1 MSLLLKVI
9 HIRKE
14 PGGLGLKRDFERLR
28 RIVVKVGTSSLTHK
42 NGKLNLAKIEK
53 LVRELADL
61 HNEGREVLLVTSGAI
76 GAGLGRLGLKTR
88 PRTIPEKQACAA
100 VGQGLLLQIY
110 EKLFAENG
118 ITVGQVLLTRDD
130 LSDRRRFLNARNTLL
145 TLLKYRVLP
154 VINENDTVAVDE
166 IRFGDNDTLSALVTN
181 LVDAEML
188 LILSDVDGLYTAD
201 PHTSPEAQLISEV
214 TAITPELQ
222 ALATGTVS
230 RTGTGGMV
238 TKFQAAQI
246 VGRAGAV
253 MVIAGAGT
261 DRIIRRVLAGE
272 NVGTV
277 FWPTERLEGRKRWI
291 LFGAAVQ
298 GRIYVDEGAARA
310 LRENGKS
317 LLPSGVIRVEGEF
330 EAGHPVSIFDLS
342 GNEIARG
349 LANYSAAEVDRIKGV
364 KTERIGEII
373 GAQPFDE
380 VVHRNNLVLMH

>member
-1 MSLLLKVI
+1 M
-9 HIRKE
+9 
-14 PGGLGLKRDFERLR
+14 GLKRNFERFK
-28 RIVVKVGTSSLTHK
+28 RIVIKVGTSSLTDK
-42 NGKLNLAKIEK
+42 TGQLNLAKIEK
-53 LVRELADL
+53 LVREVADV

-76 GAGLGRLGLKTR
+76 GAGLKRLGLKTR

-118 ITVGQVLLTRDD
+118 IAVGQVLLTRDD
-130 LSDRRRFLNARNTLL
+130 LSDRCRFLNARNTLL

-201 PHTSPEAQLISEV
+201 PHSSPEARLIPEV

-253 MVIAGAGT
+253 MVIAAA
-261 DRIIRRVLAGE
+261 DAENIIRRVIAGE
-272 NVGTV
+272 DVGTV

-291 LFGAAVQ
+291 LFGATTK

-310 LRENGKS
+310 LCKDGKS
-317 LLPSGVIRVEGEF
+317 LLPSGVTRVEGDF
-330 EAGHPVSIFDLS
+330 EAGHPVSIIDHTGS
-342 GNEIARG
+342 EIARG

-364 KTERIGEII
+364 KTGRIAALI

>member
-1 MSLLLKVI
+1 M
-9 HIRKE
+9 
-14 PGGLGLKRDFERLR
+14 GLRRGFQRFK
-28 RIVVKVGTSSLTHK
+28 RIVVKVGTSSLTDK
-42 NGKLNLAKIEK
+42 AGRLDLAKVEK
-53 LVRELADL
+53 LVREVADV

-76 GAGLGRLGLKTR
+76 GAGVGRLGLKTR

-118 ITVGQVLLTRDD
+118 IAVGQVLLTRDD

-201 PHTSPEAQLISEV
+201 PHGSAGARLIPEV

-222 ALATGTVS
+222 ALAAGAVS

-253 MVIAGAGT
+253 MVIAAA
-261 DRIIRRVLAGE
+261 DAENIIRRVMRGE

-291 LFGAAVQ
+291 LFGASTK
-298 GRIYVDEGAARA
+298 GRIYVDAGAARA
-310 LRENGKS
+310 LCERGKS
-317 LLPSGVIRVEGEF
+317 LLPSGVIRVEGDF
-330 EAGHPVSIFDLS
+330 EAGHPVSIIDHTGS
-342 GNEIARG
+342 EIARG

-364 KTERIGEII
+364 KTERIAALI

-380 VVHRNNLVLMH
+380 VVHRNNLVLM

>member
-1 MSLLLKVI
+1 M
-9 HIRKE
+9 
-14 PGGLGLKRDFERLR
+14 KRDFERFK

-42 NGKLNLAKIEK
+42 TGKLNLAKIEK
-53 LVRELADL
+53 LVRELADV
-61 HNEGREVLLVTSGAI
+61 HSEGKEVLLVTSGAI
-76 GAGLGRLGLKTR
+76 GAGIGRLCLKAR

-110 EKLFAENG
+110 EKLFAEKG
-118 ITVGQVLLTRDD
+118 IAVGQVLLTRDD

-145 TLLKYRVLP
+145 TLLKYGVLP

-166 IRFGDNDTLSALVTN
+166 IRFGDNDTLSALVSN

-201 PHTSPEAQLISEV
+201 PHSNPAARLIPEV
-214 TAITPELQ
+214 TAMTPELQ
-222 ALATGTVS
+222 ALAAGTSS

-238 TKFQAAQI
+238 TKFHAAQI
-246 VGRAGAV
+246 VGRVGAV
-253 MVIAGAGT
+253 MVIAAS
-261 DRIIRRVLAGE
+261 DADNIIRRVLAGE

-310 LRENGKS
+310 LREDGKS
-317 LLPSGVIRVEGEF
+317 LLPSGVVRVEGDF
-330 EAGHPVSIFDLS
+330 EAGHPVSIMDLS

-349 LANYSAAEVDRIKGV
+349 LANYSAAEVDRIKGT
-364 KTERIGEII
+364 KTKRIAELI